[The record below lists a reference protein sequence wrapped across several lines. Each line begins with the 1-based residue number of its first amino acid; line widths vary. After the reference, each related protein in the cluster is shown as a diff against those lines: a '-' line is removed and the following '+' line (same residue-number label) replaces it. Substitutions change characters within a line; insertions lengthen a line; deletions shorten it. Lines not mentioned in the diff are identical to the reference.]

1 MAIRK
6 LLFRYDRKNLDY
18 LDAPFLQLTFS
29 GPAITAI
36 DV

>member
-1 MAIRK
+1 M
-6 LLFRYDRKNLDY
+6 LFRYDRKNLDY
-18 LDAPFLQLTFS
+18 LDAPSLQLTFS

>member
-1 MAIRK
+1 MAIHK
-6 LLFRYDRKNLDY
+6 SLFHYDRKDLDY
-18 LDAPFLQLTFS
+18 LDAPVLQLTFS